1 MEANVELKNG
11 DRLIIEKVKN
21 NPEKY
26 EFVLLKHNNVVLRKD
41 FNPKDFIIPCLI
53 ELCSV
58 ILKEKLELKD
68 EVKS

>member
-1 MEANVELKNG
+1 MEANIELKNG
-11 DRLIIEKVKN
+11 NRLVIEKVKN

-26 EFVLLKHNNVVLRKD
+26 EFMLLKHNNVVLRKD

-58 ILKEKLELKD
+58 LLKEPLELK
-68 EVKS
+68 ENLRV